1 MTTPSLSAIQP
12 MGTAAVDSTRK
23 ETRANLDKAAAQ
35 FESLFINM
43 MLKEARKASLGDG
56 MFDNDATKTFRDM
69 QDAKFA
75 EEMGKRGTLG
85 IARAVAQFLGR
96 GQKLE
101 KSEAATDGAA
111 AATEQPR

>member
-1 MTTPSLSAIQP
+1 MTTASINSIQP
-12 MGTAAVDSTRK
+12 QGAAAADDSRK
-23 ETRANLDKAAAQ
+23 ATRANLDKAAAQ

-56 MFDNDATKTFRDM
+56 MFDNEATKTFRDM

-85 IARAVAQFLGR
+85 ISKAVAEFLDR

-101 KSEAATDGAA
+101 KVAA
-111 AATEQPR
+111 AQTAAARTGEKPE